1 MTRKCGAGV
10 AGSLAIRL
18 ENYAPR
24 GLLMVLVCV
33 VAFNLWRTQ
42 PMPFAGAINLAGGM
56 AVILALAAFRMAPR
70 EVVSLGC
77 LALLAGLAAM
87 AVGDFTVARIFL
99 GGLFLIAAW
108 TATAHSEHPFDW
120 ALSAGLWTEFA
131 AWLLG
136 NSARGTFGPD
146 VAVSAVGQ
154 AYGAWAQPT
163 QWLLI
168 MAAYCAAWYNLK
180 AANR

>member
-1 MTRKCGAGV
+1 MFGLTTY
-10 AGSLAIRL
+10 L
-18 ENYAPR
+18 ETKAPR
-24 GLLMVLVCV
+24 GLLMIPACV
-33 VAFNLWRTQ
+33 ILFNVWRGQ
-42 PMPFAGAINLAGGM
+42 EYPFAHAVNAAGIMAI
-56 AVILALAAFRMAPR
+56 ILALSAFRMAPR
-70 EVVSLGC
+70 EAISA
-77 LALLAGLAAM
+77 ALLCILGVCAAVLATAHGE
-87 AVGDFTVARIFL
+87 ASNVARIFL

-146 VAVSAVGQ
+146 VAVSAIGQ

-163 QWLLI
+163 QWGAIVALYLF
-168 MAAYCAAWYNLK
+168 AWYNLE
-180 AANR
+180 ANDDA